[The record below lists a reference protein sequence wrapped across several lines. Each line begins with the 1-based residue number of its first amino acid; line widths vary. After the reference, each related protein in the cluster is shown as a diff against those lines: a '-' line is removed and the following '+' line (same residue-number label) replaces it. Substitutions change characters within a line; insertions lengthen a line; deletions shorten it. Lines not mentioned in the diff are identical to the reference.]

1 MARIGI
7 CEDDAAVKRVLVEML
22 TAVDHQVVT
31 ARTGH
36 EALESFSAP
45 GSVDA
50 LVIDIGLP
58 DADGRDVCAAL
69 RAGGQH
75 APVLFLTAL
84 DRVHDRISGFNAG
97 GDDYVG
103 KPFSVG
109 EVRVR
114 LDALLRRTRPEPRPV
129 DGMRLDPE
137 RFSVRTAGL
146 EAKLTPT
153 EFRIL
158 AALAAQPGVVVRRRA
173 VVAAGWPDGAMVS
186 ENTLDSYV
194 RRVRAKLAAVE
205 SPVHVDTVR
214 GVGFVLQ

>member
-1 MARIGI
+1 VRRA
-7 CEDDAAVKRVLVEML
+7 LVETL
-22 TAVDHQVVT
+22 ASADHVALI
-31 ARTGH
+31 ARNGH
-36 EALESFSAP
+36 EALAKFSAP

-69 RAGGQH
+69 RAAGQH

-84 DRVHDRISGFNAG
+84 DGVHNRISGFNAG

-103 KPFSVG
+103 KPFSVA
-109 EVRVR
+109 EVLVR
-114 LDALLRRTRPEPRPV
+114 LQALLKRTRPKPEAV
-129 DGMRLDPE
+129 QGMRLDPE
-137 RFSVRTAGL
+137 RFSVRTSTH
-146 EAKLTPT
+146 EEKLTPT

-186 ENTLDSYV
+186 ENTIDSYL
-194 RRVRAKLAAVE
+194 RRLRVKLAAVE
-205 SPVHVDTVR
+205 SPVGVETVR
-214 GVGFVLQ
+214 GVGYVLQ